1 MQDKGYARSI
11 EMVKLQYS
19 GTEGGL
25 VCGMDIVNLILTRG
39 EAGAYCPLEFRIY
52 AKEKASKGK
61 RTLGQDGKTDQNGEN
76 LGCPGCDFCA
86 LGLRLVHCVSEIC
99 RFAMTASASQ
109 TPSSTVGFRDSKS

>member
-1 MQDKGYARSI
+1 MA
-11 EMVKLQYS
+11 KLQYS

-25 VCGMDIVNLILTRG
+25 MCGMDIVNLILTRG

-52 AKEKASKGK
+52 AKEKTSKGK

-86 LGLRLVHCVSEIC
+86 LGLRLVHCFSEIC